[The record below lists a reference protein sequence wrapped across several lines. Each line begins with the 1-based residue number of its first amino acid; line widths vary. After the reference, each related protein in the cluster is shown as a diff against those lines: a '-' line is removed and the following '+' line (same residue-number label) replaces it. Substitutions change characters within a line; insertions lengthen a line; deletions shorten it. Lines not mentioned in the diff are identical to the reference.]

1 MDEAVGTAGE
11 RGELS
16 DPGDRVAA
24 VIEAVPP
31 ITAELSCGA
40 VFERF
45 AREPELMAIAVVA
58 DGRPDARPVG
68 LIHRQDIMMLWATQ
82 FGRSLFERRPIARI
96 MDATPL
102 VVEADLTLDALQSL
116 IADEKPSALMRGFI
130 ITRAGRYVGV
140 GTALS
145 LLRTN
150 VRHTERR
157 NRDLE
162 RARAAAEYAN
172 QSKTTFLANVSHE
185 LRTPLNAIIGF
196 SELMQSETFGAI
208 GSDRYREYV
217 ADIHASGKHLLMIIN
232 DILDMAKIETG
243 RMSLQEGEVVLAAV
257 VEAALRFFAVRARQD
272 GLRLS
277 AVVAPDLPLLLADQR
292 ALRQILLNLLSNA
305 LKFTPAPG
313 TVTVHAL
320 VLDSGEI
327 ELSVADTGIG
337 IAPEH
342 IATVL
347 EPFGQVANQFNRD
360 HDGTGL
366 GLPLARAFAALHGAA
381 FTIDSAVG
389 EGTTVRV
396 RFPPERRLA
405 ARPPSPPV
413 LPDGPPRET
422 VIVLAASDRAV
433 G

>member
-1 MDEAVGTAGE
+1 
-11 RGELS
+11 
-16 DPGDRVAA
+16 
-24 VIEAVPP
+24 
-31 ITAELSCGA
+31 
-40 VFERF
+40 
-45 AREPELMAIAVVA
+45 
-58 DGRPDARPVG
+58 
-68 LIHRQDIMMLWATQ
+68 
-82 FGRSLFERRPIARI
+82 
-96 MDATPL
+96 
-102 VVEADLTLDALQSL
+102 
-116 IADEKPSALMRGFI
+116 MRGFI

-208 GSDRYREYV
+208 GSDRYREYI

-243 RMSLQEGEVVLAAV
+243 RMALQEGEVVLAAV
-257 VEAALRFFAVRARQD
+257 VESALRFFAVRARQD

-277 AVVAPDLPLLLADQR
+277 AVIAPDLPLLLADQR
-292 ALRQILLNLLSNA
+292 ALRQILLNLVSNA

-313 TVTVHAL
+313 TVTVHAS
-320 VLDSGEI
+320 VLDGGEI
-327 ELSVADTGIG
+327 ELAVADTGIG

-347 EPFGQVANQFNRD
+347 EPFGQVANQFSRD

-389 EGTTVRV
+389 HGTTVRV

-413 LPDGPPRET
+413 MPEGLPREA
-422 VIVLAASDRAV
+422 VAVLAAPDRAV